1 MDDFAYLCRV
11 NAAGGQHSVREDTI
25 IFAYLLTKHIL
36 YGRR

>member
-1 MDDFAYLCRV
+1 MDDFAYLCRT
-11 NAAGGQHSVREDTI
+11 NAAGGLHSICEDTT